1 MRRNKRRVCV
11 VLLVTAVLL
20 VLSGCSKLA
29 EIELP
34 PLPTPTAK
42 PTPTPKPSYVPLVTP
57 SAEPEPTSTPTPTP
71 EPTPTP
77 TPEPTP
83 TPAPTPEPNPA
94 GLAVDDATLPED
106 MLEHNVATLRGTV
119 SVKGGWIS
127 TVYGAILTSGG
138 KVVEESVYYPDT
150 MTFSLAGSVNADLHF
165 AQLGPGDYVYCL
177 KAEVSFRDGSSYAR
191 ELISHPFKI
200 YAEYNAGQLSKYVRS
215 GLYSARYT
223 QEDSVEG
230 RVWNYFVSK
239 LGNPYGAAAVLANMY
254 VESLCTPQRVSG
266 DLSADAASSI
276 AYTQNVDDGFITRS
290 SFVHDGNGYGLCQWQ
305 SERKGALY
313 DFAIERFKS
322 VGDDSLQCEFLMLDL
337 ESGYEALL
345 EYLKG
350 ATDPR
355 AAARE
360 FCYVYEQASESGSR
374 ADFADAYLERFA
386 TAH

>member
-1 MRRNKRRVCV
+1 MRRWTRRVCT
-11 VLLVTAVLL
+11 LLLIAAALL
-20 VLSGCSKLA
+20 ALSGCSRLA

-57 SAEPEPTSTPTPTP
+57 SPTPEPTASPTPTP

-83 TPAPTPEPNPA
+83 EPTPTPEPNPA

-106 MLEHNVATLRGTV
+106 MLEHNVATLRGTL
-119 SVKGGWIS
+119 SVKEGWIS
-127 TVYGAILTSGG
+127 MVYGAILTPSG
-138 KVVEESVYYPDT
+138 KVVEESVHYPDT

-165 AQLGPGDYVYCL
+165 AQLAPGDYLYHL
-177 KAEVSFRDGSSYAR
+177 EAEVSLRDGSSYIR

-200 YAEYNAGQLSKYVRS
+200 YAEYNAGELNKYVRS

-223 QEDSVEG
+223 DEDSVEG
-230 RVWNYFVSK
+230 RIWNYFVGK
-239 LGNPYGAAAVLANMY
+239 LGNPYGAAAVIANMY

-266 DLSADAASSI
+266 DLSADAAGSI
-276 AYTQNVDDGFITRS
+276 AYTKNVDDGFVTREA
-290 SFVHDGNGYGLCQWQ
+290 FAYDGKGYGLCQWQ
-305 SERKGALY
+305 SERKGELLDY
-313 DFAIERFKS
+313 AIEKLSS
-322 VGDDSLQCEFLMLDL
+322 VGDEALQCEYLMVDM
-337 ESGYEALL
+337 ENRYEALL

-360 FCYVYEQASESGSR
+360 FCYVYEQASEAGSR
-374 ADFADAYLERFA
+374 ADFAEAYLDRFA
-386 TAH
+386 RAR